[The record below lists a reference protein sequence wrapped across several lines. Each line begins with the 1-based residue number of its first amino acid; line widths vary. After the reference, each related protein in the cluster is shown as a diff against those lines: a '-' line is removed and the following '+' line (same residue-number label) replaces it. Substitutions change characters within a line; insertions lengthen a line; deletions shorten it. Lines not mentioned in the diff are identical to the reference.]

1 MSGGPD
7 PVAARA
13 TTHRREVAWV
23 NLADGTELT
32 FGGWDAA
39 ANRLAGGLA
48 RHGLGPEDRVV
59 IAINPDE
66 PLAWLTTYVAVHRA
80 GAVAVPLNTRLA
92 APELRAILAHAEPA
106 AVLAS
111 PTTEDGAPWGE
122 LVAGVSGL
130 RLTATTGGPAGTA
143 RSDEVPIDLA
153 TVSEPDATPPDRDP
167 GAGWT
172 DIMYTSGTT
181 GRPKGVLVLQGSHPS
196 PTRAPAWSGL
206 GFLTASPF
214 STTSGALLVTG
225 PMSGGLTGWYLPR
238 FDAGRWL
245 SLVSR
250 RRPVAAFI
258 VPAMAQLLVS
268 HPAFDDADLSSLFAL
283 TIGGA
288 PVARAT
294 LQRLGQRIPGGDVLV
309 GYGLTEFGAVT
320 RAPTGDRGRHL
331 GSAGLPLPGVEIRI
345 VDEAGAE
352 VDDGLVG
359 EITVRGPGSAREY
372 YRDGP
377 ATERTWKSGWLS
389 TGDLGYRDDDGFLWI
404 TGRSKD
410 IIIRGGHNV
419 VPGEVEEV
427 LYGHPSVIEAV
438 VAGVPHQV
446 LGEDVGA
453 WVVLRDDAK
462 TTGDDLRTFLLERLA
477 TYKVPRSLHIVD
489 ALPRNAAGK
498 VVLRLLESGDRAP
511 GDAPMPEGDDH
522 RIGGR

>member
-7 PVAARA
+7 PVAATA
-13 TTHRREVAWV
+13 AIHPGEVAWV

-32 FGGWDAA
+32 FGGWDGA
-39 ANRLAGGLA
+39 ANRLARGLA
-48 RHGLGPEDRVV
+48 RHGLEPEDRVV

-92 APELRAILAHAEPA
+92 APELRAILAHAQPA

-111 PTTEDGAPWGE
+111 TTTENGTPWAE
-122 LVAGVSGL
+122 LVAGANGL
-130 RLTATTGGPAGTA
+130 RLTATTAGPAGTA
-143 RSDEVPIDLA
+143 RSEGDPIDLDA
-153 TVSEPDATPPDRDP
+153 VSDPDATPPDRDP
-167 GAGWT
+167 GARWT

-181 GRPKGVLVLQGSHPS
+181 GRPKGVLVHQSSDPS
-196 PTRAPAWSGL
+196 PARTPPWTGL

-245 SLVSR
+245 SLVGR

-258 VPAMAQLLVS
+258 VPAMAQLLVA
-268 HPAFDDADLSSLFAL
+268 HPDFDDTDLSSLFAL
-283 TIGGA
+283 TLGGA
-288 PVARAT
+288 PVAKAT
-294 LQRLGQRIPGGDVLV
+294 LLRLGQRMPGGDVLV

-320 RAPTGDRGRHL
+320 RAPAGDRGRHL
-331 GSAGLPLPGVEIRI
+331 GSAGLPLAGVDIRI

-352 VDDGLVG
+352 VDAGTVG
-359 EITVRGPGSAREY
+359 EITVRGPGSARQY

-377 ATERTWKSGWLS
+377 ATARTWKSGWLS

-410 IIIRGGHNV
+410 VIIRGGHNV
-419 VPGEVEEV
+419 VPGEVEEA

-453 WVVLRDDAK
+453 WVVLRDDAN
-462 TTGDDLRTFLLERLA
+462 TTGDDLRRFLLERLA
-477 TYKVPRSLHIVD
+477 AYKVPRTLHIVD

-498 VVLRLLESGDRAP
+498 VVVRLLPSEGRAAEKTELSDGDNHP
-511 GDAPMPEGDDH
+511 
-522 RIGGR
+522 IGGR